1 MLEPIHHFRRQI
13 GHHARKGPFQHG
25 AEGFQLHA
33 VFRHEAAH
41 ARRIG
46 RVDLRHFRF
55 HARQIGRRFNGN
67 GVGTFEDQPI
77 LRIKADQIHLILKP
91 RATGFEDFRQDARI
105 QEESRPNIK
114 AVAAGRRYGAGAPAH
129 HGILFEYRDAHAGG
143 GQQHGRGQA
152 SGAGADHGNMGASL

>member
-13 GHHARKGPFQHG
+13 GHDAREGPFQHG

-33 VFRHEAAH
+33 VFRHEAAYP
-41 ARRIG
+41 RGIG

-67 GVGTFEDQPI
+67 RIGTFEDQPI

-91 RATGFEDFRQDARI
+91 RAAGFEDFCQDARI
-105 QEESRPNIK
+105 QEEGRPDIE
-114 AVAAGRRYGAGAPAH
+114 AVAARRRHGAGAPAD
-129 HGILFEYRDAHAGG
+129 HGILFEYRDAHA
-143 GQQHGRGQA
+143 
-152 SGAGADHGNMGASL
+152 